1 MKIMWYEDMKK
12 DLISVIRDTANFLGK
27 HLTDYRVLQL
37 DDHLYIEDFRQSFNA
52 FNDPKMAKFIRKGK
66 VGDWKNYFTEENLQI
81 CYDWIAK
88 NLEGTDIKMPFE

>member
-37 DDHLYIEDFRQSFNA
+37 DDHLYIENFRQSFNA

-66 VGDWKNYFTEENLQI
+66 VGDWKNYNSLKKTCRFVMIGLLKTWKALI
-81 CYDWIAK
+81 
-88 NLEGTDIKMPFE
+88 